1 MRIAINGASG
11 RMGQTVGR
19 LAGEEKIEV
28 GAAVDANNVGR
39 DSGFGPKISR
49 RLESPVDVVV
59 DFSTPDAAIERLED
73 CLKLRIPI
81 VVCTT
86 GFTPD
91 QERKIREASERIP
104 VLLSSNMSFGMN
116 LLFKVVPE
124 IAAKLGASYDLDIVE
139 THHRFKKDAPSGT
152 AKTLAARI
160 EAATGRKVNVA
171 AVRSG
176 DVVGEHRVVLGAL
189 GESIEITHR
198 AGSRDLFARGALRAA
213 EFLAKAKPGLYSML
227 DVVG

>member
-1 MRIAINGASG
+1 MKIAINGACG

-19 LAGEEKIEV
+19 LAAEEKIEV
-28 GAAVDANNVGR
+28 AAAVDASDVGK

-49 RLESPVDVVV
+49 KLEARVDVLV
-59 DFSTPDAAIERLED
+59 DFSTPDAALERLED
-73 CLKLRIPI
+73 CLNLTVPI

-91 QERKIREASERIP
+91 QEKKIREASKKIP
-104 VLLSSNMSFGMN
+104 ILMSSNMSFGMN
-116 LLFKVVPE
+116 LLFKIVPE
-124 IAAKLGASYDLDIVE
+124 IAAKLGPNYDLDIVE

-152 AKTLAARI
+152 AKTLASRI
-160 EAATGRKVNVA
+160 EAATGRKANVA

-198 AGSRDLFARGALRAA
+198 ASSRDLFARGALRAA